1 MTRFH
6 VKHKF
11 DNIVIGGGHAGIE
24 AALASARMGI
34 NTLMITIEKVAIAR
48 MSCNPAIGG
57 LAKSHLVAE
66 LDALGGEMGKVIDQ
80 TGIQFRTLNRS
91 KGRAVWSPRAQ
102 ADKIQYALEMQ
113 RRLDNQEN
121 LTIIEDTATAIIT
134 ENSTVKAVATEHH
147 GEIPC
152 KTAVICAGTFL
163 NGLIHIGMDSHPGGR
178 LEEKG
183 AVGLTESLAKIGIQS
198 GRLKTGTTPRIK
210 ADSIDYSKVTPQ
222 YGDDDPIPFSFQTE
236 NFNPKNIPCYIT
248 HTNPQTHAIL
258 ESGFDR
264 SPLFTGKI
272 KGLGPRYCPS
282 IEDKIFRFSDRASHQ
297 IFLEPEWENSDQVYV
312 NGFAT
317 SLPFDIQVKAIHTI
331 PGLENAEFIKPGYAI
346 EYDYFPSYQ
355 LKLTLET
362 KSVSGLFIAG
372 QVNGT
377 SGYEEAAALG
387 LMAGINAVLK
397 IRNQPPFHL
406 DRSEAYIGVLID
418 DLIVKSPTEPYR
430 MFTSSAE
437 YRLLLRFDNADQRL
451 LHKGYSLGLINAK
464 QHLKTEEKKHIIA
477 DAVNYL
483 NTCNVGPEKIN
494 PLLIRHHEQPITSGT
509 TLSKIIRRPGIHI
522 EDIIQL
528 LPIEICDKL
537 YKYNGTDEQV
547 ELEIKYEGYIKRQR
561 VQIEQMIKNE
571 TLLFPKNFNF
581 SKIKSIT
588 KEAREKLAKFHPEN
602 IGQASRISGILPSD
616 ITALL
621 ILLKKQPVSRESLS

>member
-1 MTRFH
+1 
-6 VKHKF
+6 VKHTF

-24 AALASARMGI
+24 ASLASARMGI
-34 NTLMITIEKVAIAR
+34 NTLLITIEKGAIAR

-57 LAKSHLVAE
+57 LAKAHLVAE
-66 LDALGGEMGKVIDQ
+66 LDALGGEMGKVIDR

-121 LTIIEDTATAIIT
+121 LTLIEDIATAIIT
-134 ENSTVKAVATEHH
+134 ENSMVRAVATEHH

-152 KTAVICAGTFL
+152 KTAIICAGTFL

-178 LEEKG
+178 LEEKW

-198 GRLKTGTTPRIK
+198 GRLKTGTPPRIK
-210 ADSIDYSKVTPQ
+210 ADSIDYSRVTPQ
-222 YGDDDPIPFSFQTE
+222 YGDIDPVPFSFLTE
-236 NFNPKNIPCYIT
+236 NFNPKNLPCYIT
-248 HTNPQTHAIL
+248 HTNPKTHAIL
-258 ESGFDR
+258 KSGLDR

-272 KGLGPRYCPS
+272 KGIGPRYCPS
-282 IEDKIFRFSDRASHQ
+282 IEDKIFRFSDRSSHQ
-297 IFLEPEWENSDQVYV
+297 IFLEPEWENSNQVYL

-317 SLPFDIQVKAIHTI
+317 SLPLDIQTKALHTI
-331 PGLENAEFIKPGYAI
+331 PGLENAEIIKPGYAI

-355 LKLTLET
+355 LKRTLET

-377 SGYEEAAALG
+377 SGYEEAAVLG
-387 LMAGINAVLK
+387 LMAGINAALK
-397 IRNQPPFHL
+397 VRNLPPFHL

-451 LHKGYSLGLINAK
+451 LHKGYSLGLIKAK
-464 QHLKTEEKKHIIA
+464 QHKKTEEKKHIIA
-477 DAVNYL
+477 DAVNFL
-483 NTCNVGPEKIN
+483 NTCNVGPDKIN
-494 PLLIRHHEQPITSGT
+494 PLLISRYEQPVNSGT
-509 TLSKIIRRPGIHI
+509 TLSKIIRRPGFHVD
-522 EDIIQL
+522 DIIHL
-528 LPIEICDKL
+528 LSAEIREKL
-537 YKYNGTDEQV
+537 SKYKDLGEQV
-547 ELEIKYEGYIKRQR
+547 ELEIKYEGYIRRQKA
-561 VQIEQMIKNE
+561 QIEQMAKNE
-571 TLLFPKNFNF
+571 TLAFPKNFDF
-581 SKIKSIT
+581 SKIKSIS
-588 KEAREKLAKFHPEN
+588 KEAREKLAKLHPET
-602 IGQASRISGILPSD
+602 IGQASRIPGILPSD

-621 ILLKKQPVSRESLS
+621 VLLKKQPVSRESIS